1 MNLDATDIRI
11 LKVLQSNGRLSF
23 RQIAEKVKVSVPTVS
38 SKINSIES
46 MGVIKGYQAELDS
59 EKLGG
64 ISVVLDIKTRPAD
77 IRKVSERF
85 ASDEHVRKAY
95 VLSNSRL
102 LIVVTF
108 TQQHLINEFV
118 MNLSDI
124 PEIVEY
130 ELTNIITVLKEQQR
144 AVINP
149 EVNVVLTCA
158 YCNKEIRDDAFKVKE
173 GDKEYY
179 VCCPVCQK
187 NLEQKIDSLKS
198 KA

>member
-1 MNLDATDIRI
+1 M
-11 LKVLQSNGRLSF
+11 
-23 RQIAEKVKVSVPTVS
+23 
-38 SKINSIES
+38 ES

-64 ISVVLDIKTRPAD
+64 ISVVLDVKTRPSD
-77 IRKVSERF
+77 IRKVSEQF
-85 ASDEHVRKAY
+85 ASDEHVRKCY
-95 VLSNSRL
+95 ILSNSRL

-118 MNLSDI
+118 MSLSEI

-130 ELTNIITVLKEQQR
+130 ELTNIISVLKEKQR
-144 AVINP
+144 AVITP
-149 EVNVVLTCA
+149 EVSVVLTCA
-158 YCNKEIRDDAFKVKE
+158 YCHKEIRDDALRVKDT
-173 GDKEYY
+173 DKEYY

-187 NLEQKIDSLKS
+187 NLEQKIDALKS

>member
-1 MNLDATDIRI
+1 MQLISRFKGASIEWSPVI
-11 LKVLQSNGRLSF
+11 

-38 SKINSIES
+38 SKINSMES

-77 IRKVSERF
+77 IRKVSDRF
-85 ASDEHVRKAY
+85 AGDEHVRKAY
-95 VLSNSRL
+95 ILSNSRI

-118 MNLSDI
+118 MTLSDI

-130 ELTNIITVLKEQQR
+130 GSPTSS
-144 AVINP
+144 P
-149 EVNVVLTCA
+149 
-158 YCNKEIRDDAFKVKE
+158 
-173 GDKEYY
+173 
-179 VCCPVCQK
+179 
-187 NLEQKIDSLKS
+187 SS
-198 KA
+198 KRTKGRSSTPRSMWS

>member
-1 MNLDATDIRI
+1 M
-11 LKVLQSNGRLSF
+11 
-23 RQIAEKVKVSVPTVS
+23 
-38 SKINSIES
+38 ES

-77 IRKVSERF
+77 IHKVSDRF
-85 ASDEHVRKAY
+85 VGDEHVRKAY
-95 VLSNSRL
+95 ILSNSRI

-118 MNLSDI
+118 MTLSDI

-130 ELTNIITVLKEQQR
+130 ELTNIITVVKENQR

-158 YCNKEIRDDAFKVKE
+158 YCNKEIRDDAYKVKE

-187 NLEQKIDSLKS
+187 NLEQKIETLK
-198 KA
+198 ARV